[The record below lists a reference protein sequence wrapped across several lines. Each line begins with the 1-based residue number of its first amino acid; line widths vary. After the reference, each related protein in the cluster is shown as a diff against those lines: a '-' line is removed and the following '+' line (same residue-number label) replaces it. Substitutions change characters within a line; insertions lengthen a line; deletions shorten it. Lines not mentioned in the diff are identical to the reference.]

1 MPDMRTSNQLGQDD
15 GHEREELR
23 VIGST
28 LIAPCDLGSA
38 GASGWS
44 ATLTAAEFQDKMV
57 LLGDQA
63 VLERRTGGE
72 LIIGSCNPA
81 GGMVPYKPSGT
92 PIDDC
97 TLSYHAAI
105 VESGVTDMQLL
116 PEAHLTKSP
125 VPSFAPPR
133 CSRRPA
139 ARSGSTRTRASAR
152 ARSDSERRV
161 STEQVGVMSAL
172 ASKARTRR
180 ATASSSCGATANATC
195 SR

>member
-1 MPDMRTSNQLGQDD
+1 MRAEMADMRTSNQLGQDD

-72 LIIGSCNPA
+72 LIIGLCNPA

-116 PEAHLTKSP
+116 PEAHLTVDGFRTSKQYLAKMHP
-125 VPSFAPPR
+125 GVVAEVGCHLRVAPLNP
-133 CSRRPA
+133 
-139 ARSGSTRTRASAR
+139 
-152 ARSDSERRV
+152 
-161 STEQVGVMSAL
+161 
-172 ASKARTRR
+172 
-180 ATASSSCGATANATC
+180 
-195 SR
+195 